1 MLAVIEFESAVH
13 GHSYLYY
20 SFLEVLN
27 DGDVRYSGL
36 SGWCRYKTGSK
47 YKLKSNKPS

>member
-1 MLAVIEFESAVH
+1 MLVVMEFESAVH

-27 DGDVRYSGL
+27 DGDVHIQVYQDDVG
-36 SGWCRYKTGSK
+36 T
-47 YKLKSNKPS
+47 KLALNTN